1 MTLTPITQASLPD
14 LEKAQGHKYDHG
26 HAVVLSGEP
35 GQGGAARLA
44 ARAALRIGAGL
55 VTVAA
60 PQRALFEH
68 TAQLN
73 AIMVRGID
81 GPAGLEDL
89 LEDMRVTSLCLGP
102 GLGLKKVTV
111 DLVRVA
117 LQTGLPTVLD
127 ADALSRFER
136 TPDVLF
142 EQLHAKTVLTPHAGE
157 FRRLFP
163 GLETAIDYDADL
175 LARAEEV
182 AVAAAR
188 AGCAVLLKGP
198 DTLIAEPEGAMFH
211 HAATGARAA
220 PWLATAGAGDVLS
233 GLITGLMAR
242 GHAPVVAASTAVW
255 LHVSAARHVGPGLIA
270 EDLSEAMPHILRTLI
285 SD

>member
-1 MTLTPITQASLPD
+1 MIPTPVTRETLPD
-14 LEKAQGHKYDHG
+14 LDKPQGHKYDHG
-26 HAVVLSGEP
+26 HAVILSGEP

-44 ARAALRIGAGL
+44 ARAALRVGAGL

-60 PQRALFEH
+60 PQRAMFEH
-68 TAQLN
+68 SAQLN

-81 GPAGLEDL
+81 GPAGFEDL
-89 LEDMRVTSLCLGP
+89 LEDVRVTALCLGP

-117 LQTGLPTVLD
+117 LQSRLSVVLD

-136 TPDVLF
+136 TPDALF
-142 EQLHAKTVLTPHAGE
+142 EQLHPKAVLTPHAGE

-163 GLETAIDYDADL
+163 DLEVAIDFDADL
-175 LARAEEV
+175 NDRADQV
-182 AVAAAR
+182 AAAAAR
-188 AGCAVLLKGP
+188 AGCAVLLKGV
-198 DTLIAEPEGAMFH
+198 DTLVADHEGRVFH
-211 HAATGARAA
+211 HAATGARAT

-242 GHAPVVAASTAVW
+242 GQSPVIAATTAAW
-255 LHVSAARHVGPGLIA
+255 LHVSAARLVGPGLIA
-270 EDLSEAMPHILRTLI
+270 EDLSEAMPQVLSALI
-285 SD
+285 DG